1 MNKQETVKFNIDLLV
16 DYIADENPD
25 YGIMRLDFL
34 SNGYNAHNI
43 PITTEILKA
52 NAHTILG
59 KPIVAKYNVYK
70 DDVEGHETDEIMVGY
85 VPETAEIQFE
95 ESDNGLFACVDGL
108 ISKLYATNVYELY
121 KTNNHRAVSVEMNL
135 VWSDESEEVLESFNI
150 RGVTL
155 LGLDVSPSCKLAS
168 STMVQF
174 SLDEVNSYYAKYKD
188 NITLNEFAERR
199 RAKMESKT
207 YKVNT
212 DELKETPWGDV
223 DKTAMRNKI
232 MEASNKVSLVKKV
245 YMLVEDGWED
255 APSEHLKYPVMELV
269 NDTFY
274 YNRYGLASALAYAK
288 QEDEDA
294 VVEKIEKIYDKFDLD
309 DEDKEEESKMSTE
322 IKFAA
327 VEIGDLWCQ
336 LTDSLYKRLDWDWY
350 VDGIYEDSN
359 QKFVIVK
366 NRAAE
371 SYRID
376 FSLTEDGLT
385 LADEMEKVKI
395 EFTPTEETM
404 KFAVAEGYEKFTKF
418 ADDEPDDDDSEE
430 DKDDKEG
437 KEKKDDAKMSDEEM
451 MSKIEELTKSLA
463 DKDEIIMGQ
472 EAELEELRKFKENV
486 EEQTIKATVDETM
499 SSVQKE
505 LSAEQFDDLQTEGMG
520 CKMSELDGWKN
531 KVKAVAFEMMSH
543 NKDTKVDM
551 WRIGS
556 PQPTQQSSNSLWR
569 AGNK

>member
-1 MNKQETVKFNIDLLV
+1 MKKQETVKFNIDLLV
-16 DYIADENPD
+16 NYIEDENPD
-25 YGIMRLDFL
+25 YGILRLNFL
-34 SNGYNAHNI
+34 SDGYNAHNI
-43 PITTEILKA
+43 PITTELLKEYA
-52 NAHTILG
+52 KTILG
-59 KPIVAKYNVYK
+59 KPIVAKYDTII
-70 DDVEGHETDEIMVGY
+70 DDFRGHETDEIMVGY
-85 VPETAEIQFE
+85 VPETAEVEFE

-108 ISKLYATNVYELY
+108 VSKLYATNAYELY
-121 KTNNHRAVSVEMNL
+121 STNNQRAVSVEMNL
-135 VWSDESEEVLESFNI
+135 VWSDESEEVLEAFNI

-155 LGLDVSPSCKLAS
+155 LGLDINPSCALAS
-168 STMVQF
+168 STMVRF
-174 SLDEVNSYYAKYKD
+174 SLDDVNSYYAKHK
-188 NITLNEFAERR
+188 NNLTLNEFAERR
-199 RAKMESKT
+199 RIKMESKT

-212 DELKETPWGDV
+212 TELKETPWGDV

-232 MEASNKVSLVKKV
+232 MEASNKASLVKKV

-269 NDTFY
+269 DDTFY
-274 YNRYGLASALAYAK
+274 YNRYGLSSALAYAK
-288 QEDEDA
+288 QEGEDD
-294 VVEKIEKIYDKFDLD
+294 VVAKIEKIYDKFDLD
-309 DEDKEEESKMSTE
+309 DEDKEDESKMSEE

-336 LTDSLYKRLDWDWY
+336 LTDTLYKKLDWEWY
-350 VDGIYEDSN
+350 VDGIYEESN

-385 LADEMEKVKI
+385 LAEEMEKVKI

-418 ADDEPDDDDSEE
+418 ADDEPDDDSKE
-430 DKDDKEG
+430 DDDEPDDEDDDK
-437 KEKKDDAKMSDEEM
+437 AKMSDEEM
-451 MSKIEELTKSLA
+451 MSKIEELTQSLA

-505 LSAEQFDDLQTEGMG
+505 LSADQFEELQTEGMG
-520 CKMSELDGWKN
+520 CKLSELDGWKN

-543 NKDTKVDM
+543 NKDTKVEM
-551 WRIGS
+551 WRVGS
-556 PQPTQQSSNSLWR
+556 PQKAQQQQGNSMWR

>member
-1 MNKQETVKFNIDLLV
+1 MKKQETVKFNIDLLV
-16 DYIADENPD
+16 NYIEDENPD
-25 YGIMRLDFL
+25 YGILRLNFL
-34 SNGYNAHNI
+34 SDGYNAHNI
-43 PITTEILKA
+43 PITTELLKEYA
-52 NAHTILG
+52 KTILG
-59 KPIVAKYNVYK
+59 KPIVAKYDTII
-70 DDVEGHETDEIMVGY
+70 DDFRGHETDEIMVGY
-85 VPETAEIQFE
+85 VPETAEVEFE

-108 ISKLYATNVYELY
+108 VSKLYATNAYELY
-121 KTNNHRAVSVEMNL
+121 STNNQRAVSVEMNL
-135 VWSDESEEVLESFNI
+135 VWSDESEEVLEAFNI

-155 LGLDVSPSCKLAS
+155 LGLDINPSCALAS
-168 STMVQF
+168 STMVRF
-174 SLDEVNSYYAKYKD
+174 SLDDVNSYYAKHK
-188 NITLNEFAERR
+188 NNLTLNEFAERR
-199 RAKMESKT
+199 RIKMESKT

-212 DELKETPWGDV
+212 TELKETPWGDV

-232 MEASNKVSLVKKV
+232 MEASNKASLVKKV

-269 NDTFY
+269 DDTFY
-274 YNRYGLASALAYAK
+274 YNRYGLSSALAYAK
-288 QEDEDA
+288 QEGEDD
-294 VVEKIEKIYDKFDLD
+294 VVAKIEKIYDKFDLD
-309 DEDKEEESKMSTE
+309 DEDKEDESKMSKE
-322 IKFAA
+322 IKFTA

-336 LTDSLYKRLDWDWY
+336 LTDALYKKLDWEWY
-350 VDGIYEDSN
+350 VDGIYEESN

-385 LADEMEKVKI
+385 LAEEMEKVKI

-418 ADDEPDDDDSEE
+418 ADDEPDDDSKE
-430 DKDDKEG
+430 DDDEPDDEDDDK
-437 KEKKDDAKMSDEEM
+437 AKMSDEEM
-451 MSKIEELTKSLA
+451 MSKIEELTQSLA

-505 LSAEQFDDLQTEGMG
+505 LSADQFEELQTEGMG
-520 CKMSELDGWKN
+520 CKLSELDGWKN

-543 NKDTKVDM
+543 NKDTKVEM
-551 WRIGS
+551 WRVGS
-556 PQPTQQSSNSLWR
+556 PQKAQQQQGNSMWR

>member
-1 MNKQETVKFNIDLLV
+1 MKKQEIVKFNIDLLV
-16 DYIADENPD
+16 NYIGDENPD
-25 YGIMRLDFL
+25 YGVLRLNFL
-34 SNGYNAHNI
+34 SDGYNSHGI
-43 PITTEILKA
+43 PITTDILKA
-52 NAHTILG
+52 CANTILG
-59 KPIVAKYNVYK
+59 KPIVAKYNTFT

-95 ESDNGLFACVDGL
+95 NSDNGLFACVDGL
-108 ISKLYATNVYELY
+108 VSKLYATNVYELY
-121 KTNNHRAVSVEMNL
+121 TTNNQRAVSVEMNL
-135 VWSDESEEVLESFNI
+135 VWSDENEEVLESFNI

-155 LGLDVSPSCKLAS
+155 LGLNINPSCALAT
-168 STMVQF
+168 STMVRF
-174 SLDEVNSYYAKYKD
+174 SLDDVNSYYAKHK
-188 NITLNEFAERR
+188 NNLTLNEFAERR
-199 RAKMESKT
+199 RIKMESKT

-223 DKTAMRNKI
+223 DKIEMRNKI
-232 MEASNKVSLVKKV
+232 MEASNKATLVKKV

-255 APSEHLKYPVMELV
+255 APSEHLKYPVMQLV
-269 NDTFY
+269 DDTFY

-288 QEDEDA
+288 QEGEDT
-294 VVEKIEKIYDKFDLD
+294 VVSKIEKIYDKFDLD
-309 DEDKEEESKMSTE
+309 DEDKEDESKMSEE

-327 VEIGDLWCQ
+327 VEIGNLWCQ
-336 LTDSLYKRLDWDWY
+336 LTDALHKKLDWDWY
-350 VDGIYEDSN
+350 VDGIYEESN

-385 LADEMEKVKI
+385 LAEEMEKVKI
-395 EFTPTEETM
+395 EFTPTEKTM

-418 ADDEPDDDDSEE
+418 ADDEPDDDSAE
-430 DKDDKEG
+430 DDEPDDEDDDK
-437 KEKKDDAKMSDEEM
+437 AKMSDEEM
-451 MSKIEELTKSLA
+451 MSKIEELTQSLA

-505 LSAEQFDDLQTEGMG
+505 LSADQFEELQTEGME

-543 NKDTKVDM
+543 NKDTKVEM
-551 WRIGS
+551 WRVGS
-556 PQPTQQSSNSLWR
+556 PQKAQQQQGNSMWR

>member
-1 MNKQETVKFNIDLLV
+1 MKKQETVKFNIDLLV
-16 DYIADENPD
+16 NYIEDENPD
-25 YGIMRLDFL
+25 YGILRLNFL
-34 SNGYNAHNI
+34 SDGYNAHNI
-43 PITTEILKA
+43 PITTELLKEYA
-52 NAHTILG
+52 KTILG
-59 KPIVAKYNVYK
+59 KPIVAKYDTII
-70 DDVEGHETDEIMVGY
+70 DDFRGHETDEIMVGY
-85 VPETAEIQFE
+85 VPETAEVEFE

-108 ISKLYATNVYELY
+108 VSKLYATNAYELY
-121 KTNNHRAVSVEMNL
+121 STNNQRAVSVEMNL
-135 VWSDESEEVLESFNI
+135 VWSDESEEVLEAFNI

-155 LGLDVSPSCKLAS
+155 LGLDINPSCALAS
-168 STMVQF
+168 STMVRF
-174 SLDEVNSYYAKYKD
+174 SLDDVNSYYAKHK
-188 NITLNEFAERR
+188 NNLTLNEFAERR
-199 RAKMESKT
+199 RIKMESKT
-207 YKVNT
+207 YKANT
-212 DELKETPWGDV
+212 TELKETPWGDV

-232 MEASNKVSLVKKV
+232 MEASNKASLVKKV

-269 NDTFY
+269 DDTFY
-274 YNRYGLASALAYAK
+274 YNRYGLSSALAYAK
-288 QEDEDA
+288 QEGEDD
-294 VVEKIEKIYDKFDLD
+294 VVAKIEKIYDKFDLD
-309 DEDKEEESKMSTE
+309 DEDKEDEPKMSEE

-336 LTDSLYKRLDWDWY
+336 LTDALYKKLDWEWY
-350 VDGIYEDSN
+350 VDGIYEESN

-385 LADEMEKVKI
+385 LAEEMEKVKI

-418 ADDEPDDDDSEE
+418 ADDEPDDDSKE
-430 DKDDKEG
+430 DDDEPDDEDDDK
-437 KEKKDDAKMSDEEM
+437 AKMSDEEM
-451 MSKIEELTKSLA
+451 MSKIEELTQSLA

-505 LSAEQFDDLQTEGMG
+505 LSADQFEELQTEGMG
-520 CKMSELDGWKN
+520 CKLSELDGWKN

-543 NKDTKVDM
+543 NKDTKVEM
-551 WRIGS
+551 WRVGS
-556 PQPTQQSSNSLWR
+556 PQKAQQQQGNSMWR

>member
-1 MNKQETVKFNIDLLV
+1 MKKQETVKFNIDLLV
-16 DYIADENPD
+16 NYIGDENPD
-25 YGIMRLDFL
+25 YGVLRLNFL
-34 SNGYNAHNI
+34 SDGYNSHGI
-43 PITTEILKA
+43 PITTDILKA
-52 NAHTILG
+52 CASTILG
-59 KPIVAKYNVYK
+59 KPIVAKYNTFT

-85 VPETAEIQFE
+85 VPETAEVQFE
-95 ESDNGLFACVDGL
+95 DSDNGLFACVDGL
-108 ISKLYATNVYELY
+108 VSKLYATNVYELY
-121 KTNNHRAVSVEMNL
+121 TTNNQRAVSVEMNL
-135 VWSDESEEVLESFNI
+135 VWSDENEEVLESFNI

-155 LGLDVSPSCKLAS
+155 LGLNINPSCALAT
-168 STMVQF
+168 STMVRF
-174 SLDEVNSYYAKYKD
+174 SLDDVNSYYAKHK
-188 NITLNEFAERR
+188 NNLTLNEFAERR
-199 RAKMESKT
+199 RIKMESKT
-207 YKVNT
+207 YKINT
-212 DELKETPWGDV
+212 DELKETPWDDV
-223 DKTAMRNKI
+223 DKIEMRNKI
-232 MEASNKVSLVKKV
+232 MEASNKATLVKKV

-255 APSEHLKYPVMELV
+255 APSEHLKYPVMQLV
-269 NDTFY
+269 DDTFY

-288 QEDEDA
+288 QEGEDT
-294 VVEKIEKIYDKFDLD
+294 VVSKIEKIYDKFDLD
-309 DEDKEEESKMSTE
+309 DEDKEDESKMSEE

-336 LTDSLYKRLDWDWY
+336 LTDALYKKLDWDWY
-350 VDGIYEDSN
+350 VDGIYEESN

-385 LADEMEKVKI
+385 LAEEMEKVKI

-418 ADDEPDDDDSEE
+418 ADDEPDDDSAE
-430 DKDDKEG
+430 DDEPDDEDDDK
-437 KEKKDDAKMSDEEM
+437 AKMSDEEM
-451 MSKIEELTKSLA
+451 MSKIEELTQSLA

-505 LSAEQFDDLQTEGMG
+505 LSADQFEELQTEGME

-543 NKDTKVDM
+543 NKDTKVEM
-551 WRIGS
+551 WRVGS
-556 PQPTQQSSNSLWR
+556 PQKAQQQQGNSMWR